1 MNQFSI
7 STDAG
12 ADLPQYYCQ
21 AHGISVLPLPVTL
34 GGVTY
39 EGDELEVQDF
49 YAQLRAD
56 AMPTTSAANLEDTCT
71 LFRKLL
77 SQGRDLLHIAFS
89 SGLSST
95 AATAFLAAEQ
105 VRPEFPERKLVVVDS
120 LCASLGQ
127 GLLVH
132 QAVKCRTQGMDIES
146 VGRHIEDVKGN
157 IVHNFTVDDL
167 GHLHR
172 GGRVSKATA
181 VVGSLMGIKPVL
193 HVDDEGHLVAVGKAR
208 GRKASI
214 QALIDR
220 METQTAGFDNQEVFI
235 SHGDCLA
242 DAEYLADL
250 VREKFGID
258 DITIDYIGPTIGTH
272 SGPGTL
278 ALFFQGSPR

>member
-1 MNQFSI
+1 MNSFSI
-7 STDAG
+7 STDTG
-12 ADLPQYYCQ
+12 ADLPQSYCQ
-21 AHGISVLPLPVTL
+21 AHDISVINLPVTMN
-34 GGVTY
+34 GVTY
-39 EGDELEVQDF
+39 EKGQLDNKDF
-49 YAQLRAD
+49 YNMLRSGS
-56 AMPTTSAANLEDTCT
+56 MPTTSAANLEDTCT
-71 LFRKLL
+71 LFRSILD
-77 SQGRDLLHIAFS
+77 QGHDLLHIAFS

-95 AATAFLAAEQ
+95 AATAFVAAAQ
-105 VRPEFPERKLVVVDS
+105 VRPEVPARKLLVVDS

-132 QAVKCRTQGMDIES
+132 QAVKCRTQGIDIEA
-146 VGRHIEDVKGN
+146 VGRHIEAIKGN

-220 METQTAGFDNQEVFI
+220 METQAAGFDNQEVFI

-242 DAEYLADL
+242 DAEYLAGL

-278 ALFFQGSPR
+278 ALFFQGTPR